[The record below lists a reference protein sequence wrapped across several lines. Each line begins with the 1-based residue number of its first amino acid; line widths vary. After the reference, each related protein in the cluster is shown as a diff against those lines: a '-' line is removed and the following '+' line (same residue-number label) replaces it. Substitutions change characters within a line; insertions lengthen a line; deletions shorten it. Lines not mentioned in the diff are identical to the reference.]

1 MEYQRVF
8 IGLTGGIGSGKS
20 TVSKMLADK
29 GIAIVDA
36 DKISR
41 ALTHANG
48 LAIPAIREVF
58 GDEVI
63 TEDNALNRAVMR
75 GIVFSRP
82 EAKKTLEGIMHPLI
96 REQMIGQAL
105 LAQESPYI
113 VFDIPLL
120 IESVNRYRSWLTR
133 ICVVDCEEETQI
145 ARVQARNGLSR
156 EEVLH
161 ILRNQATREERK
173 RYADDMINNGNMIN
187 LSMLAEQV
195 NHLHHQWLAL
205 HTA

>member
-1 MEYQRVF
+1 MEHQRVF

-20 TVSKMLADK
+20 TVSGLLADK

-41 ALTHANG
+41 ELTQANG
-48 LAIPAIREVF
+48 LAIPAIRAVF

-63 TEDNALNRAVMR
+63 TSDYALNRAVMR

-96 REQMIGQAL
+96 REQMIEQAL
-105 LAQESPYI
+105 AAQESPYV

-120 IESVNRYRSWLTR
+120 IEAIDRYRPWLTR

-145 ARVQARNGLSR
+145 TRVQARSGLSR

-161 ILRNQATREERK
+161 ILQNQATRDERK
-173 RYADDMINNGNMIN
+173 RHADDMINNGNMIN
-187 LSMLAEQV
+187 LNMLAEQV
-195 NHLHHQWLAL
+195 NHLHQKWLAL
-205 HTA
+205 IDT